1 MIVSLALLL
10 LCQLLGE
17 VMARMLSLPL
27 PGPIIGMIL
36 MLGLLLL
43 RDKITNITP
52 NELRDGTLEKTSGV
66 ILANLSLLFVPAG
79 VGVVQR
85 LDLFVTHGVALVIA
99 LLASTVLAL
108 LAGLATFRLIARVS
122 GDKAGGEE

>member
-99 LLASTVLAL
+99 LLASTVIAL

>member
-10 LCQLLGE
+10 LCQLMAE
-17 VMARMLSLPL
+17 VIARMLSLPL

-99 LLASTVLAL
+99 ILASTILAL

-122 GDKAGGEE
+122 GDDAGGEE

>member
-17 VMARMLSLPL
+17 VIARMLSLPL

-43 RDKITNITP
+43 RDKLTNITP
-52 NELRDGTLEKTSGV
+52 NELRDGTLETTSGV

-85 LDLFVTHGVALVIA
+85 LDLFITHGVALVIA

>member
-99 LLASTVLAL
+99 LLASTL
-108 LAGLATFRLIARVS
+108 LAGLATFRLIVRVS